1 MEKVTSSLVV
11 YFEDPFW
18 VGMFSRTEDG
28 KESFCKVTFGGEPK
42 DNEILAF
49 ILEQYAYLS
58 FSEGTPYEAK
68 PLAKNPKR
76 RQRQIQRQFQTP
88 RKGTKA
94 QRALQEDLSNKKKVR
109 QKSRRARKQAKKQ
122 HLFKLKQQ
130 KKKTKHK
137 GH

>member
-1 MEKVTSSLVV
+1 MKKVTSSLMV

-28 KESFCKVTFGGEPK
+28 KESFCKVTFGAEPK

-49 ILEQYAYLS
+49 ILKRYGRLS
-58 FSEGTPYEAK
+58 FSVGTPREAK

-76 RQRQIQRQFQTP
+76 RQRQVQKQLQAP
-88 RKGTKA
+88 QKGTKA
-94 QRALQEDLSNKKKVR
+94 QRALQEDLSNKKKTR
-109 QKSRRARKQAKKQ
+109 QKLRKTREQAQKQ
-122 HLFKLKQQ
+122 HLFELKQQ
-130 KKKTKHK
+130 KKKAKHK

>member
-18 VGMFSRTEDG
+18 VGMFSRMEDG

-49 ILEQYAYLS
+49 ILEQYAHLS

-68 PLAKNPKR
+68 HLAKNPKR
-76 RQRQIQRQFQTP
+76 RQRQIQKQLQTP
-88 RKGTKA
+88 QKGTKA
-94 QRALQEDLSNKKKVR
+94 QRALQEDLSNRKKAR
-109 QKSRRARKQAKKQ
+109 QKARKARKQMNKQ
-122 HLFKLKQQ
+122 YLFELKRQ

-137 GH
+137 GR